1 MNKFWITS
9 GALLAPLLAAQP
21 AAAQAI
27 SGEFTVQRFD
37 PAPGPRNFITT
48 RGARTDGNMA
58 LSAALV
64 FNYAKDPLILV
75 SCESQNNCDDPN
87 AIRQKDVEV
96 VQNAMSFDLLGS
108 LTPIPQ
114 LQLGLRLP
122 ITRVAGQGIT
132 EQGTADPASLDTFGI
147 GDPMLEAKIRLAEDP
162 NADVVPG
169 LAVSA
174 TGPLGKLTAEES
186 YIGDDTPTVG
196 GRLIIDFKS
205 DRLSVAPNV
214 GAVYRGTSRLGKTEV
229 GAEVRWGLG
238 VGYQPARVV
247 DVFVDAFGAVGLPSG
262 NRVNA
267 AEIDLGGR
275 FTPLGSPLGFLA
287 GFGFGVT
294 DDVGVP
300 AWRIFLGVSFTL
312 EHRDRDG
319 DGIADSDDACPEEAE
334 SETDGDKD
342 RDGCPGARAPKEEHG
357 DPNETEGGDSSEGDS
372 SGGDTGS
379 GESSPSDTSGSES
392 GGESEA
398 PY

>member
-1 MNKFWITS
+1 
-9 GALLAPLLAAQP
+9 
-21 AAAQAI
+21 
-27 SGEFTVQRFD
+27 
-37 PAPGPRNFITT
+37 
-48 RGARTDGNMA
+48 MA
-58 LSAALV
+58 FSAALV
-64 FNYAKDPLILV
+64 FNYAKDPLILL
-75 SCESQNNCDDPN
+75 SCASQNNCTDPN
-87 AIRQKDVEV
+87 AAQQKDVEI
-96 VQNAMSFDLLGS
+96 VQNAWSFDLMGS
-108 LTPIPQ
+108 LTPIPR

-122 ITRVAGQGIT
+122 ITRVGGQGIT
-132 EQGTADPASLDTFGI
+132 EQGTADPALLDKFGI
-147 GDPMLEAKIRLAEDP
+147 GDPMLEAKVRLAEDP
-162 NADVVPG
+162 NAEVVPG

-196 GRLIIDFKS
+196 GRLILDFKS
-205 DRLSVAPNV
+205 DKLSVAPNV

-229 GAEVRWGLG
+229 GPEIRWGLG
-238 VGYQPARVV
+238 AGYQPAPVV

-267 AEIDLGGR
+267 AEIDFGGR

-287 GFGFGVT
+287 GFGIGVT

-319 DGIADSDDACPEEAE
+319 DGIDDRDDACPDEAE
-334 SETDGDKD
+334 PETQDED
-342 RDGCPGARAPKEEHG
+342 RDGCPGARTPKEEHG
-357 DPNETEGGDSSEGDS
+357 DPNEKMGDESNEGGSDS
-372 SGGDTGS
+372 GDTG
-379 GESSPSDTSGSES
+379 GESTPTDSGSEG